1 MKATHFLGYCLAV
14 SLLLVSCKKEQE
26 KQSESLPNSNT
37 EIATDTILQGIN
49 TSETTKLNPPH
60 GQPGHRCDIAV
71 GAPLNTPINPSS
83 LYQEPIIPNTPKTQV
98 QQQQSNPVTTPN
110 TPRPKI
116 NPPHGQP
123 HHDCKIQ
130 VGDPLPDA

>member
-1 MKATHFLGYCLAV
+1 MKATYLFGLLIAS
-14 SLLLVSCKKEQE
+14 SLILVSCKKEQE
-26 KQSESLPNSNT
+26 KQSVNTPESST
-37 EIATDTILQGIN
+37 ELTLDSVPQETPASS
-49 TSETTKLNPPH
+49 TSALNPAH

-71 GAPLNTPINPSS
+71 GAPLNTPISPSS
-83 LYQEPIIPNTPKTQV
+83 LYQEPVIPNTPKTQV
-98 QQQQSNPVTTPN
+98 QQPANPIATPN